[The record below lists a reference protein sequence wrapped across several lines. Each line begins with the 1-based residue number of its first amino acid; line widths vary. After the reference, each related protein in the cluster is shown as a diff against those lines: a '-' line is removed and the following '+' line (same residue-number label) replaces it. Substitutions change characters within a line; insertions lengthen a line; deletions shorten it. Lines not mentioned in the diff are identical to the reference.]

1 MWSCFQTPAVF
12 PNTSTTGNTDISTQ
26 SDSSGDEVIDLQGD
40 QFQDSKDVGLK
51 LTSWDIWA
59 LGLSTTLGGHF
70 YLWSAGLTTG
80 FGGLVVQTF
89 LIFTGY
95 TVLMLCMAELASAL
109 PFAGWLSLVSLILSS
124 QTLPSVF

>member
-70 YLWSAGLTTG
+70 YLWSVGLTTG

>member
-70 YLWSAGLTTG
+70 YLWSSGLVTG
-80 FGGLVVQTF
+80 FGGLIVQTF

-109 PFAGWLSLVSLILSS
+109 PFAGWFSCASFRVFAL
-124 QTLPSVF
+124 TLCF